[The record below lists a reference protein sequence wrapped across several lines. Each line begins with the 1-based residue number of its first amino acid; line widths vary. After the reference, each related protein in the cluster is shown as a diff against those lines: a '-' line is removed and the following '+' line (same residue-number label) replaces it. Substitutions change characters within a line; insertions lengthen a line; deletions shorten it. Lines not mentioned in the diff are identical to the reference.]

1 MRLWR
6 QISPAVNLY
15 WFGVLRLMA
24 ARGPTFS
31 IDWDFTDTSF
41 SDCQVFVVGR
51 KPGPSGR
58 GGNGAGGRA

>member
-1 MRLWR
+1 M
-6 QISPAVNLY
+6 NLY
-15 WFGVLRLMA
+15 WFGMLRLMA
-24 ARGPTFS
+24 ARGPTFT
-31 IDWDFTDTSF
+31 IDWDFTDTAF